1 MVLRTGKGK
10 PWNVKNN
17 RKGNGCKRKGRTE
30 VRESFSIS
38 KKR

>member
-10 PWNVKNN
+10 PLNVKNN
-17 RKGNGCKRKGRTE
+17 RKGNGCKRKGRRG
-30 VRESFSIS
+30 VRKSFSIS